1 MATAENR
8 TCEVDQI
15 VLTVYV
21 DPEST
26 ISDDALAQAWENA
39 QTVVQTTL
47 TREGIDALVV
57 AEQA

>member
-1 MATAENR
+1 MDTTENR
-8 TCEVDQI
+8 TCEVDRI

-21 DPEST
+21 DPDST
-26 ISDDALAQAWENA
+26 ISDEALAQAWENA